1 MELCGLFQCS
11 PVYGAA
17 SPAGKCA
24 SKELAKEQASDLLL
38 FSRRSS
44 INY

>member
-11 PVYGAA
+11 KVYE
-17 SPAGKCA
+17 AGKCA
-24 SKELAKEQASDLLL
+24 SKELTKEQVSDLLS